1 MIGSL
6 NADGSLN
13 MPQMDRFMEAAEGM
27 SVTLHRAFD
36 VCRDPYEALK
46 EAEELGIH
54 TILTSGQKNSC
65 SAGKELIKDLVETAG
80 DKIEI
85 MAGSGVDAKVIK
97 AVGAY
102 IGAPAF
108 HMSGKVTLDSA
119 MIYRK
124 EGVNMGLPSI
134 SEFELWRTQESKI
147 REARQVLDEMG
158 QA

>member
-1 MIGSL
+1 
-6 NADGSLN
+6 
-13 MPQMDRFMEAAEGM
+13 
-27 SVTLHRAFD
+27 
-36 VCRDPYEALK
+36 
-46 EAEELGIH
+46 
-54 TILTSGQKNSC
+54 
-65 SAGKELIKDLVETAG
+65 
-80 DKIEI
+80 

-134 SEFELWRTQESKI
+134 SEFELWRTQRARSGKHARCWMRWVRHKKKERGEYNERI
-147 REARQVLDEMG
+147 FREKSFPHRRNL
-158 QA
+158 